1 MRFSHFFID
10 HPVFATV
17 LSLFVTIVGGV
28 AYFTLPVTQYPEIAP
43 PMVQV
48 TAAYPGA
55 SAEVLSQTVATPLE
69 QQINGVEN
77 MLYLSSQSTGDGKLI
92 VSVTFKLGTNL
103 DTAQVPTQNRVSVAL
118 PRLPDAVQRLGVTV
132 KKNSPDILMV
142 IHLSSPDGSRD
153 QLYLSNYATLHVKDA
168 LSRLDGVGDVQIF
181 GGRDYSMRIWLD
193 PDKVAAHDLTA
204 GEVVA
209 ALQAQNVQV
218 SSGVLGQ
225 PPMPQP
231 GAFQL
236 NVQTQGRLTEPSQFA
251 DIVVK
256 SDPLGRVT
264 RVSDIGRV
272 ELGAQ
277 DYGSNSYLN
286 SLRATALL
294 VFQQPGSN
302 ALSTAQHIH
311 ETMSGLSAEFPQGMR
326 YDIAYDTTLFIAQSV
341 HEVVKTILEAVALV
355 VVVVIVFLQTWR
367 ASIIPIVA
375 IPSR

>member
-17 LSLFVTIVGGV
+17 LSLFITIVGGV

-48 TAAYPGA
+48 TATYPGA

-103 DTAQVPTQNRVSVAL
+103 DTAQVLTQNRVSVAL

-142 IHLSSPDGSRD
+142 IHLSSPDDSRD

-193 PDKVAAHDLTA
+193 PDKIAAHA
-204 GEVVA
+204 GA
-209 ALQAQNVQV
+209 
-218 SSGVLGQ
+218 
-225 PPMPQP
+225 
-231 GAFQL
+231 
-236 NVQTQGRLTEPSQFA
+236 
-251 DIVVK
+251 
-256 SDPLGRVT
+256 
-264 RVSDIGRV
+264 
-272 ELGAQ
+272 
-277 DYGSNSYLN
+277 
-286 SLRATALL
+286 
-294 VFQQPGSN
+294 
-302 ALSTAQHIH
+302 
-311 ETMSGLSAEFPQGMR
+311 
-326 YDIAYDTTLFIAQSV
+326 
-341 HEVVKTILEAVALV
+341 
-355 VVVVIVFLQTWR
+355 
-367 ASIIPIVA
+367 
-375 IPSR
+375 